1 MVVRTVRC
9 CCCSSSSSPVQTWE
23 RVRAEL
29 EIAQVEERRG
39 DVSSTMPRAGA
50 EARTRSR
57 TWPGYRNMSM
67 AEKHLNS
74 NCSLWV
80 CHFFLNNLNKL
91 SFSGTWG
98 WVQVWTSW
106 CCLVCWWCWCY
117 RHWSDHP
124 AGHVQMYPHSGC
136 CHLSDPP
143 RCPAPGCWTA
153 EVPSSAEEGG
163 GPVALCRPSL
173 LARRPLLLHPLHLP
187 PHRLCLPLLLLKE
200 RMTCLLLLGGG
211 GSSQYYERSWES
223 MKCVGLKESLLP
235 LESVPCPPL
244 DRWGFHS
251 GSKDTSQ
258 SRWKW
263 TKEVKSHA
271 AARQIL
277 L

>member
-1 MVVRTVRC
+1 MT
-9 CCCSSSSSPVQTWE
+9 SPRPCPGLGPRPGLGLGLGLGT
-23 RVRAEL
+23 
-29 EIAQVEERRG
+29 EI
-39 DVSSTMPRAGA
+39 
-50 EARTRSR
+50 
-57 TWPGYRNMSM
+57 W
-67 AEKHLNS
+67 AEKHLKS

-173 LARRPLLLHPLHLP
+173 LARRPLLHPLHLP

-251 GSKDTSQ
+251 GSKETQASPGENELKR
-258 SRWKW
+258 SRAMLQRD
-263 TKEVKSHA
+263 KSFCNSFSG
-271 AARQIL
+271 
-277 L
+277 